1 MNKLSR
7 LLVSPPACCLKPR
20 LSHPGSLD
28 MPSLGRL
35 KTILPLAMI
44 TILVIDSGV
53 RADDTG
59 IRLQGPTDRFQLLVS
74 EKVAEAES
82 GRAYDSDTT
91 RSARIQ
97 VENPKLARVDDRGGV
112 MGLADGKTRLTVEA
126 GGRKTTYDILVTGC
140 DRPAE
145 PTFETDVQPILTRL
159 GCNSG
164 PCHGKARGQNGF
176 QLSLFGFDPD
186 FDYFSVVSDDRGRR
200 LFPASPDNSL
210 LLLKGTAKLP
220 HGGGKRLDPA
230 SPYYATLLSW
240 IAAGTPHATN
250 GSPKPVKVAIEPKQL
265 TLKPKSASQLR
276 VLATYS
282 DSSVKDVTHL
292 AAFSSSD
299 SAFVTVD
306 PDGLVSAGPLPGE
319 VAVSARFENIFAS
332 AEVTIPLPGRVS
344 DDYYKKLPRYNP
356 VDELVYSRLQKL
368 GIAVSP
374 PADDATFLRRA
385 YLDVIGRLPSESEAR
400 AFLADTCTE
409 KRENLV
415 DALLERPEYADH
427 WAMKWIDLLR
437 PNPYRVGIKAVI
449 NLDAWLREQFRE
461 NQPYDQF
468 VQEILTASGSTFDV
482 SPATFFR
489 DRREPEEITTVVS
502 QLFLG
507 IRLECAKCHHHPFEV
522 WSQEDFYGLAAHF
535 AKVGRKGTGL
545 SPPISGSEEVVFPGK
560 SGRVEHPRTG
570 VTMEAKPLFAWATGT
585 ADKEKNSAGKPKAE
599 TAKDRDLRQ
608 ALADWVTAPE
618 NPYFGQVIANR
629 VWADLMGRG
638 IVEPVDDIRAT
649 NPASN
654 PELLQWLARDFR
666 ANGHNLKHL
675 VRTIMTSYVYGLSSQ
690 PIERNTGDTRLFS
703 RHYRARLRAETLL
716 DAVCDATGV
725 PETFSGAAPG
735 TRATG
740 LWTFRSPNVFLDT
753 FGRPDPNQ
761 DPPCERLG
769 EGSVTQALH
778 LMNAPNLQEKIQNEN
793 GLAARLAKS
802 DQSPE
807 SIIETVYLT
816 CFARQPKPNEKAIA
830 LKLFADA
837 ETRKPGTKPRR
848 IAVEDLVWALLNSAE
863 FVIKN

>member
-1 MNKLSR
+1 MTRLAR
-7 LLVSPPACCLKPR
+7 TCLLV
-20 LSHPGSLD
+20 
-28 MPSLGRL
+28 
-35 KTILPLAMI
+35 LPLA
-44 TILVIDSGV
+44 ILAMACPA
-53 RADDTG
+53 RAAESAG
-59 IRLQGPTDRFQLLVS
+59 RVIRLNQPTDRYQLLLTS
-74 EKVAEAES
+74 KIPDEES
-82 GRAYDSDTT
+82 GRSYDTDQT
-91 RSARIQ
+91 RSAKLQ
-97 VENPKLARVDDRGGV
+97 VENPKIAQVDSRGGV
-112 MGLADGKTRLTVEA
+112 IGLSDGQTRLTVESQ
-126 GGRKTTYDILVTGC
+126 GRKSTYEISVSGHNQPL
-140 DRPAE
+140 E
-145 PTFETDVQPILTRL
+145 PTFETDIQPILTRL

-186 FDYFSVVSDDRGRR
+186 FDYHAVATENRGRR
-200 LFPASPDNSL
+200 VFPASPENSL
-210 LLLKGTAKLP
+210 LLLKGTARQP
-220 HGGGKRLDPA
+220 HGGGKRLDPT
-230 SPYYATLLSW
+230 SPYYTTLLRW
-240 IAAGTPHATN
+240 IAAGMPHALATAA
-250 GSPKPVKVAIEPKQL
+250 KPVKVEIEPRQL
-265 TLKPKSASQLR
+265 LLKPKTASQLR
-276 VLATYS
+276 VLATYT
-282 DSSVKDVTHL
+282 DGSVKDVTHL

-299 SAFVTVD
+299 SVFVTVD
-306 PDGLVSAGPLPGE
+306 ADGLATAGPLPGE

-332 AEVTIPLPGRVS
+332 AEVTIPLPGRVPE
-344 DDYYKKLPRYNP
+344 DYYKKLPRYNP
-356 VDELVYSRLQKL
+356 LDELVYGRLQKL
-368 GIAVSP
+368 GITVSA
-374 PADDATFLRRA
+374 PADDSTFLRRA
-385 YLDVIGRLPSESEAR
+385 YLDVIGRLPTEAEAR

-427 WAMKWIDLLR
+427 WAMKWIDQLR

-449 NLDAWLREQFRE
+449 NLDAWIRSQFRE
-461 NQPYDQF
+461 NRPYDQF
-468 VQEILTASGSTFDV
+468 VQDILTASGSTFDV
-482 SPATFFR
+482 SAATFFR

-560 SGRVEHPRTG
+560 TGRVEHPRTG
-570 VTMEAKPLFAWATGT
+570 VTMEAKPLFQWAN
-585 ADKEKNSAGKPKAE
+585 AKVEKSGGAESKPLS
-599 TAKDRDLRQ
+599 DLDLRQ
-608 ALADWVTAPE
+608 SLADWVTAPE

-675 VRTIMTSYVYGLSSQ
+675 MRTIMTSYVYGLSTQ
-690 PIERNTGDTRLFS
+690 PVQRNVGDTRLFS
-703 RHYRARLRAETLL
+703 RHYRSRLRAETLL
-716 DAVCDATGV
+716 DAVCDVTGV
-725 PETFSGAAPG
+725 PESFSGAAPG

-778 LMNAPNLQEKIQNEN
+778 LMNAPNLQEKIQNDN
-793 GLAARLAKS
+793 GLAAGLAKS
-802 DQSPE
+802 DKSPE
-807 SIIETVYLT
+807 SLVETLYLT
-816 CFARQPKPNEKAIA
+816 CFARQPKANELVTA
-830 LKLFADA
+830 LKLFTDP
-837 ETRKPGTKPRR
+837 ETRKPASRPRR
-848 IAVEDLVWALLNSAE
+848 VAVEDLLWALLNSAE